1 MMRTRTLKPWKGNG
15 PKSVF
20 ITLLTSYIIILL
32 IPVIIGSALYKNVE
46 KLMVDNANRAHLGML
61 EQVKQVMD
69 NRLGEIDSMTVQLA
83 LNPKLLWLLSN
94 VGGDT
99 VNDQIKFLEFMKEV
113 KNFRNISTFIED
125 FFIYFKNTETI
136 LTPLMKTNPEVYFN
150 KIRSYEDKGYD
161 WVMNELLSGHRY
173 KTYIPASPITDR
185 IASTTT
191 NYITYVQ
198 SLPLANFS
206 DPEGYLVIHIDE
218 QEINQLLKQVEWVH
232 NGAIY
237 ILDENYQVMMTNSQE
252 GLDPK
257 LYTQLTE
264 PSDYYNIVQN
274 GEEKMLSYTTSAK
287 NGWKYV
293 SVVPTSIVMEQVNR
307 VKDGALAMLV
317 ICLAAGAVASYVMAY
332 RNYSPIREMI
342 QEIIKG
348 RGLKRGHFTNEYDF
362 IKKMIVLSLNEEKH
376 LRKTLEEQAPV
387 LQANFLTRLIK
398 GHAEIDAAQDRSLEF
413 MGVHFEHDFFCTM
426 IIEIDDCSSFIK
438 GDTERE
444 WALVRF
450 ILTNVCSE
458 LMQDKGYIVE
468 MDRDRLAVLT
478 SIPEADDEAK
488 MRRNDFIRQLKQVIE
503 ERFRI
508 QTTVAVSMIHQ
519 GMEEIGRCYREAL
532 MAMDYRVIY
541 GANEVIFYEDLED
554 LEQHYYHY
562 PMEAEVQLMN
572 YAKSGDYV
580 HAEKLLEQIY
590 EVNFTDHKITP
601 EMGKCLFFDMLSTVL
616 KVSNGMNIDDKKL
629 FAGSSDPAKSISDCS
644 TAEEMLGKIKE
655 LYMQI
660 CTHSREEKT
669 DHSERL
675 YARICSYIEQ
685 NGVDCN
691 ISLTMMADHFQITPQ
706 YLSSFFKK
714 HSGQNITDYIAAVR
728 IRESKALLADQT
740 LTVSQIA
747 QKVGYSNDVG
757 FIRFFKKYEGV
768 TPGKYREMLRR

>member
-478 SIPEADDEAK
+478 SIPEADDEVK

>member
-32 IPVIIGSALYKNVE
+32 IPVIIGSTLYKNVE

-478 SIPEADDEAK
+478 SIPEADDEVK

>member
-660 CTHSREEKT
+660 CTHSLEEKT

>member
-206 DPEGYLVIHIDE
+206 DPEGYLVIHIGE

-478 SIPEADDEAK
+478 SIPEADDEVK